1 MPNTVQHEC
10 VFKALNDDEH
20 LVYGEVYAPLRPDSD
35 GDIMDADTIKKMAHD
50 FLRTHKLDQI
60 DVQHDNNLNPGASV
74 VESFIARKGDDT
86 FIEGSWVVGVHIPD
100 ADTWNKVKKGE
111 INGFSIEALVTKTP
125 QTLEVE
131 LPPVING
138 ITTKSEDHEHQFF
151 VTFDGNGAFMGGRTN
166 IEKGHFHTIRA
177 GTITDTAQDHNHKFS
192 FVEGYTN
199 PTQMA
204 AIIKAAADCEVYPQ
218 GIKPEIEITE
228 ESPETVLKG
237 GVGSGRRN
245 KNAASGPW
253 VVHNLET
260 GEMHSEHP
268 SYGKAMNLADKMNNV
283 HFETATPDQHGMISG
298 KYGAMAKSSWDAK
311 NAPVQAQKEEPIEV
325 EKAAISATGATSN
338 GVTTGATQVSP
349 PPESTQPPNKE
360 NTIQS
365 PDTKPLKKKKNILK
379 QAIQEAVY
387 EALKSF
393 GVTSYETVHKDWA
406 KWNEDKKGGF
416 ANSGHQ
422 KMIDHHEGK
431 ASDHQDK
438 YTETEGAEGESHKK
452 AADLHEFA
460 ASRHREA
467 FRKLQVNP
475 VGLTDHAKVYGA
487 AKSSADSASEKANAA
502 SAAIGK

>member
-1 MPNTVQHEC
+1 MPNTSQHEC
-10 VFKALNDDEH
+10 VFKAVSEDEQ

-100 ADTWNKVKKGE
+100 AETWNKVKKGE

-177 GTITDTAQDHNHKFS
+177 GTVTDLAQDHNHRFS

-204 AIIKAAADCEVYPQ
+204 AILKAAAECEVYPH
-218 GIKPEIEITE
+218 GIKPEPVAEVVTKEVVSEAVVEAPEVAPEVIEKAAISTTGANSNGVTTGATKVNPPPESTQPPNKAETIQSPDTKPLKKKNLFKLAIKEAITE
-228 ESPETVLKG
+228 TLSAMGLTQESVEKG

-245 KNAASGPW
+245 KNAAAGPW
-253 VVHNLET
+253 VVHNTDT
-260 GEMHSEHP
+260 GELHAVHP
-268 SYGKAMNLADKMNNV
+268 SYGKAMNHADKLNEE
-283 HFETATPDQHGMISG
+283 HFNDPNTVPDKHGMISG
-298 KYGAMAKSSWDAK
+298 KYGAMVKTSWDAMHP
-311 NAPVQAQKEEPIEV
+311 PV
-325 EKAAISATGATSN
+325 SN
-338 GVTTGATQVSP
+338 
-349 PPESTQPPNKE
+349 
-360 NTIQS
+360 
-365 PDTKPLKKKKNILK
+365 
-379 QAIQEAVY
+379 
-387 EALKSF
+387 
-393 GVTSYETVHKDWA
+393 
-406 KWNEDKKGGF
+406 
-416 ANSGHQ
+416 
-422 KMIDHHEGK
+422 
-431 ASDHQDK
+431 
-438 YTETEGAEGESHKK
+438 
-452 AADLHEFA
+452 
-460 ASRHREA
+460 
-467 FRKLQVNP
+467 
-475 VGLTDHAKVYGA
+475 
-487 AKSSADSASEKANAA
+487 
-502 SAAIGK
+502 